1 MYDFFL
7 INLDPYSSLSFL
19 CTTCFISEITAM
31 ETSINLIANA
41 NITETTFHWMS
52 HLCQN
57 NMKEHY
63 EKAGWDFTD
72 KHEEISTTELFL
84 LARDQK
90 SNQRLGFLSFQ
101 NDKSDDGRPVTY
113 IYEIQIESRAT
124 GRGLGKKMMNK
135 LFELI
140 EEDKENLPNLLM
152 CTIQRSN
159 EGSIKFF
166 TKLGFEI
173 DRESP
178 SDETY
183 LILSK
188 RLSQN

>member
-1 MYDFFL
+1 
-7 INLDPYSSLSFL
+7 
-19 CTTCFISEITAM
+19 M
-31 ETSINLIANA
+31 ETSINLITNEKIA
-41 NITETTFHWMS
+41 ETTFDWMS
-52 HLCQN
+52 QLCQT

-63 EKAGWDFTD
+63 EKAGWDFTN
-72 KHEEISTTELFL
+72 KYEEISTTELFL
-84 LARDQK
+84 LASDHK
-90 SNQRLGFLSFQ
+90 SEKNVGFLSFQ

-113 IYEIQIESRAT
+113 IYEIQIESRGT
-124 GRGLGKKMMNK
+124 GRGLRKMMMKK
-135 LFELI
+135 LFEI
-140 EEDKENLPNLLM
+140 IKEDKENLPNLLM

-159 EGSIKFF
+159 EVSIKFF

-188 RLSQN
+188 RLP